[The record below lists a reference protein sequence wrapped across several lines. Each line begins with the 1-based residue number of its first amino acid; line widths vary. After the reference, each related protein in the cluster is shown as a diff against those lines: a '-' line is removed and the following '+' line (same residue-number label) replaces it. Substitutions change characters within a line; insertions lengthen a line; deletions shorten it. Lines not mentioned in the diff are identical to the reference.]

1 MGIHGLFT
9 FAAIGETMFPALIGL
24 IMIAMTA
31 NLILTLFKKPEGV

>member
-9 FAAIGETMFPALIGL
+9 FAAIGETMFAALIGL

-31 NLILTLFKKPEGV
+31 NLIFTLFKKPKGV